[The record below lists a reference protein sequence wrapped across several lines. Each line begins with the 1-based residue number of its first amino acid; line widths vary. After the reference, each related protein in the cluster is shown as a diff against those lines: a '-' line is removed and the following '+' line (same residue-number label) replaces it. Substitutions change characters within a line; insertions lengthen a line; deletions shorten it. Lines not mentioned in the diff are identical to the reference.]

1 MKERKVVN
9 HIFSKSECISSNELM
24 KTYND
29 YINDIISSESKNG
42 WSIISCTPVFCND
55 SLEIIYT
62 MIFEKDDT
70 DKNNDTIVDLVP
82 HIYGY
87 GKEYINK
94 PIEEN
99 IKTQMKD
106 FKEADKRENDEFIN
120 RVKSDEYG
128 NVPKQIKNLLD
139 FDIKNN
145 RVVILK
151 NNFTCVPYY
160 HYSKYVEEKGICI
173 HEPKQITDFI
183 HAVVKIVGR
192 EYFTFY
198 FAIYRELEKWSS
210 DKYIVFVELIDNE
223 AYINIIY
230 FKPLISPK
238 DNITTHIPIY

>member
-70 DKNNDTIVDLVP
+70 DKNNDVLVDLVP

-87 GKEYINK
+87 GKEYVNK

-99 IKTQMKD
+99 IKTWMKD
-106 FKEADKRENDEFIN
+106 FKEAEKRENEEFIN
-120 RVKSDEYG
+120 KVKSNDYG
-128 NVPKQIKNLLD
+128 NTPEYITLRINKAIDSHRLAIFKNDFAFVPHYAYSEYIK
-139 FDIKNN
+139 
-145 RVVILK
+145 
-151 NNFTCVPYY
+151 
-160 HYSKYVEEKGICI
+160 EKGIYI
-173 HEPKQITDFI
+173 EEPKQITDFI
-183 HAVVKIVGR
+183 HAVVKLVG
-192 EYFTFY
+192 EDISAYHYAF
-198 FAIYRELEKWSS
+198 YREMTKWND
-210 DKYIVFVELIDNE
+210 DKYKIFIEQIGNE
-223 AYINIIY
+223 TYIHIIY
-230 FKPLISPK
+230 FKQLISPSIS
-238 DNITTHIPIY
+238 NIRM